1 PGSARGTLR
10 ALCRPPS
17 APAHE
22 PTALRRQGPP
32 GPLPARQLLS
42 RPQFLLQSTRQLEVL
57 GASIRFV
64 QDVEVHPAHPDA
76 SEAIRTSGEPGRV
89 KHVSAVGALRAGFAM
104 LAVRERGR
112 LAAVRTIGA
121 THALHTIVTAHQRV
135 RLAAERA
142 ATARLAIDALHA
154 ARIFHRRAA
163 GFE

>member
-1 PGSARGTLR
+1 VPFWLTPAPKWRADGALPGPGAPRRRSIRGSALRRAAAGPAPGSARGTLR

-76 SEAIRTSGEPGRV
+76 SE
-89 KHVSAVGALRAGFAM
+89 
-104 LAVRERGR
+104 
-112 LAAVRTIGA
+112 
-121 THALHTIVTAHQRV
+121 
-135 RLAAERA
+135 
-142 ATARLAIDALHA
+142 
-154 ARIFHRRAA
+154 
-163 GFE
+163 